1 MKQFPSFAR
10 LRTLLALLFFSLA
23 QVLSA
28 QSIQVSDF
36 HYDEF
41 DTDANTAGTSFVDPN
56 NGNKCALIKVH
67 TTQRGFTFDVGALG
81 VAKTEPQ
88 GGSHPT
94 QIWVYVPQGVKRIS
108 VMHPQLG
115 ELLDYDLGMTLKSA
129 RTYHLTLQTGTL
141 QTVVNPTL
149 QKQFAV
155 FTLVPANASLEVDG
169 EAWEV
174 NAQGQAARQLP
185 FGTYQYRATAPRY
198 KPSVGQFTVGKE
210 KHAETITL
218 TPNFSTITFQAPA
231 GAEVWVD
238 GQRRGTETCA
248 VDLSAGE
255 YQVECRQESH
265 LATSKVITVGANQP
279 RTIALDAPRPIYGL
293 LSVNSTP
300 FGAKVTVD
308 GQAVGE
314 TPLSLD
320 NVLIGQRQVA
330 VTMDGYTA
338 PAAKTVLVSQE
349 QAAAVDFQME
359 KRQSASVTSSSQAN
373 PMSAQMFVEE
383 NSFRALPA
391 TVLTAHSRENKR
403 YDSNGYLCAIIKIA
417 TIEKNFV
424 FDAGDFGIFGEPRY
438 RTGEV
443 WVWVAEEAP
452 FLEISHPQFGKLH
465 YDFPLE
471 IEEGRTYEMKLG
483 LSQGKDRGNT
493 QGGAGTRSFTVN
505 GVTFTMVAVEGGTFT
520 MGATS
525 EQGSDAGDDEKPA
538 HQVTLSSFS
547 IGQTEVTQ
555 ALWEAVLASNPSV
568 SKGHNRPVESV
579 SWKDCQKFI
588 QKLNKLTGQ
597 RFRLPTEAEWEYA
610 ARGGNKSK
618 GYMYSGSNDLGS
630 VAWYDDNSGRST
642 HDVATKAPNE
652 LGLYDMSGNVYEWCQ
667 DWYDFG
673 YYKKSPSGNPSGPP
687 SGSNRVLRGGSWC
700 YNVTSCRVANR
711 YYYAPAFRF
720 NYMGFRLAL

>member
-41 DTDANTAGTSFVDPN
+41 DTAANTSGTAFIDPN

-108 VMHPQLG
+108 IIHPQLG

-129 RTYHLTLQTGTL
+129 KTYHLTLQTGTV

-174 NAQGQAARQLP
+174 NAQGQAARMLP

-198 KPSVGQFTVGKE
+198 KASFGQFTIGKE
-210 KHAETITL
+210 KHTETITL

-238 GQRRGTETCA
+238 GQRRGTGTCSM
-248 VDLSAGE
+248 DLTAGE

-265 LATSKVITVGANQP
+265 LATTKVITVGVNQP

-293 LSVNSTP
+293 LSVSSTP

-330 VTMDGYTA
+330 VSMDGYTA

-349 QAAAVDFQME
+349 QAAELDFQME
-359 KRQSASVTSSSQAN
+359 KQASPVATT
-373 PMSAQMFVEE
+373 
-383 NSFRALPA
+383 PA
-391 TVLTAHSRENKR
+391 S
-403 YDSNGYLCAIIKIA
+403 
-417 TIEKNFV
+417 
-424 FDAGDFGIFGEPRY
+424 
-438 RTGEV
+438 
-443 WVWVAEEAP
+443 
-452 FLEISHPQFGKLH
+452 PQ
-465 YDFPLE
+465 
-471 IEEGRTYEMKLG
+471 GR
-483 LSQGKDRGNT
+483 
-493 QGGAGTRSFTVN
+493 AGTRSFTVN
-505 GVTFTMVAVEGGTFT
+505 GVTFTMVTVEGGTFT
-520 MGATS
+520 MDATE
-525 EQGSDAGDDEKPA
+525 EQGSDVWDYEEPA

-555 ALWEAVLASNPSV
+555 ALWLAVMGKNPSKY
-568 SKGHNRPVESV
+568 KGDKRPVEQV
-579 SWKDCQKFI
+579 SWEDCQKFI
-588 QKLNKLTGQ
+588 KKLNKMTGQ
-597 RFRLPTEAEWEYA
+597 HFRLPTEAEWEYA

-618 GYMYSGSNDLGS
+618 GYKYSGSDDLRS
-630 VAWYDDNSGRST
+630 VAWYDGNSGSAT

-652 LGLYDMSGNVYEWCQ
+652 LGLYDMSGNVWEWCQ
-667 DWYDFG
+667 DWYDSE
-673 YYKKSPSGNPSGPP
+673 YYKNSPSSNPSGPS
-687 SGSNRVLRGGSWC
+687 SGSKRVLRSGSW
-700 YNVTSCRVANR
+700 YNDATICRVANR
-711 YYYAPAFRF
+711 SNYSPTDRF
-720 NYMGFRLAL
+720 NSSGFRLAL

>member
-1 MKQFPSFAR
+1 MAQLFVPAR
-10 LRTLLALLFFSLA
+10 LRGLLTFLFISLSVA
-23 QVLSA
+23 LSA
-28 QSIQVSDF
+28 QGIQVSDF
-36 HYDEF
+36 HFDEF
-41 DTDANTAGTSFVDPN
+41 DSAANTEGTAFPDPN

-67 TTQRGFTFDVGALG
+67 TTQRGFTFDVGVLG

-108 VMHPQLG
+108 IMHPQLG

-129 RTYHLTLQTGTL
+129 KTYHLTLQTGTV

-174 NAQGQAARQLP
+174 NAQGQAARMLP

-198 KPSVGQFTVGKE
+198 KASSGQFTIGKE
-210 KHAETITL
+210 KHTETITL

-238 GQRRGTETCA
+238 GQRRGTGTCSM
-248 VDLSAGE
+248 DLTAGE

-265 LATSKVITVGANQP
+265 LATTKVITVGANQP
-279 RTIALDAPRPIYGL
+279 RTIQLDAPRPIYGL
-293 LSVNSTP
+293 LSVSSTP

-308 GQAVGE
+308 GKAVGE

-330 VTMDGYTA
+330 VSMDGYTS

-349 QAAAVDFQME
+349 QAAEVDFQME
-359 KRQSASVTSSSQAN
+359 KQAAPVATTPAS
-373 PMSAQMFVEE
+373 
-383 NSFRALPA
+383 
-391 TVLTAHSRENKR
+391 
-403 YDSNGYLCAIIKIA
+403 
-417 TIEKNFV
+417 
-424 FDAGDFGIFGEPRY
+424 
-438 RTGEV
+438 
-443 WVWVAEEAP
+443 
-452 FLEISHPQFGKLH
+452 PQ
-465 YDFPLE
+465 
-471 IEEGRTYEMKLG
+471 GR
-483 LSQGKDRGNT
+483 
-493 QGGAGTRSFTVN
+493 AGTRSFTVK
-505 GVTFTMVAVEGGTFT
+505 GVAFTMVAVEGGTFT

-525 EQGSDAGDDEKPA
+525 EQGGDALYDEKPA

-555 ALWEAVLASNPSV
+555 ALWQAVMGSNPSKF
-568 SKGHNRPVESV
+568 KGDNRPVEKV
-579 SWKDCQKFI
+579 SWEDCQEFI
-588 QKLNKLTGQ
+588 QKLNQLTGQ

-618 GYMYSGSNDLGS
+618 GYKYSGSNDLGS
-630 VAWYDDNSGRST
+630 VAWYGGNSGRST
-642 HDVATKAPNE
+642 HDVATKAPND
-652 LGLYDMSGNVYEWCQ
+652 LGLYDMSGNVSEWCQ
-667 DWYDFG
+667 DWYE
-673 YYKKSPSGNPSGPP
+673 YHKKSPSSNPSGPSSGDNRVIR
-687 SGSNRVLRGGSWC
+687 SGSWGASASN
-700 YNVTSCRVANR
+700 CRVAIRDAYTPTYRSDNG
-711 YYYAPAFRF
+711 
-720 NYMGFRLAL
+720 GFRLAL